1 MYDRDTYRFAKHD
14 LVYAMLRQTRIMY
27 EEVRLDFLKRLL
39 RTAVI
44 NGEIEPLDVEYAI
57 KYSGVHNYPLTKDER
72 KECLSWMD
80 YHGKRYLGKLSKEQQ
95 QELQLL
101 YELCERVIDEGDLPA
116 LQKIADMI

>member
-1 MYDRDTYRFAKHD
+1 MYDRHTFHFAKHD
-14 LVYAMLRQTRIMY
+14 LVYAMLRQTRIMS
-27 EEVRLDFLKRLL
+27 EEVKLDFLKRLL
-39 RTAVI
+39 RIAAI

-80 YHGKRYLGKLSKEQQ
+80 YQGKRYSGKLSKEQQ

-101 YELCERVIDEGDLPA
+101 YELCERVIDEGDLSA
-116 LQKIADMI
+116 LQKIAELV